1 MEVLS
6 CSTQWGWTES
16 DNILGK
22 AALLLKAQNFVA
34 NSSGVAAKG
43 LPWLCKCSEATLQC
57 TTHSFCSVNCQHEY
71 LTNLPTGGI
80 QIFMTVYYVVVS
92 CNTYPCISQQNQ
104 NKMPKFQK
112 QWKFTINHLN
122 TTSYC
127 FKWLQIFNTCKNKV
141 SQRYYSRY
149 MSKKKTGKYHFF
161 GVGDCVLCRLPRRPQ
176 ILIFYLYM
184 AWFTW

>member
-1 MEVLS
+1 MRLLKGNITWTCYQAGNVWSQSLQPMEVLS
-6 CSTQWGWTES
+6 GSTQWGWTES

-22 AALLLKAQNFVA
+22 AALLLKAQKFVA

-71 LTNLPTGGI
+71 LTNLPTGGKH
-80 QIFMTVYYVVVS
+80 IFMTVYYVVVS

-104 NKMPKFQK
+104 YKMPKFQQ
-112 QWKFTINHLN
+112 QWKFTFNHLN

-127 FKWLQIFNTCKNKV
+127 FKWLQIFNTCKIKFHKDTIQDIC
-141 SQRYYSRY
+141 QRR
-149 MSKKKTGKYHFF
+149 KPENT
-161 GVGDCVLCRLPRRPQ
+161 
-176 ILIFYLYM
+176 IF
-184 AWFTW
+184 WG